1 MHPSAERRGSILLI
15 ALTALAFGFFVAG
28 QLRVGLINPSNRL
41 ERNEALVRSVQ
52 DLERQNAADRKSIRT
67 LRQEIAEIEK
77 REAQRS
83 TAAAQQQREV
93 EELRAHAGLK
103 PMRGPGVSVQIGN
116 GPPRPSA
123 QGSTDY
129 LVTFQDV
136 QDVIFLLFAGGAEG
150 VAVNGR
156 RLSPLSFYQ
165 GQAGT
170 VVIDQGPP
178 VLAPFKIQAVGDR
191 NQMEKLLSDASSL
204 GDLRLRRDRY
214 GISLAWSGDAGI
226 VLPAYDSSLE
236 VRYARP
242 G

>member
-1 MHPSAERRGSILLI
+1 MHPSANRRGSILLI
-15 ALTALAFGFFVAG
+15 ALTALAFGFFAAG
-28 QLRVGLINPSNRL
+28 QLRAGLINPSNRL

-52 DLERQNAADRKSIRT
+52 DLEKENAADRQNLT
-67 LRQEIAEIEK
+67 ALRQEIADIEK
-77 REAQRS
+77 GEAQRS
-83 TAAAQQQREV
+83 TAAGQLQREV
-93 EELRAHAGLK
+93 DDLRAHAGLK
-103 PMRGPGVSVQIGN
+103 PLRGPGVTVQIGN
-116 GPPRPSA
+116 GPPRPSSG
-123 QGSTDY
+123 GSVDY

-136 QDVIFLLFAGGAEG
+136 QDVAFLLFAGGAEG

-191 NQMEKLLSDASSL
+191 NQMERLLGESSSL

-214 GISLAWSGDAGI
+214 GLSLGWSAEGEIS
-226 VLPAYDSSLE
+226 LPAYDSSLQ
-236 VRYARP
+236 VRYAHP